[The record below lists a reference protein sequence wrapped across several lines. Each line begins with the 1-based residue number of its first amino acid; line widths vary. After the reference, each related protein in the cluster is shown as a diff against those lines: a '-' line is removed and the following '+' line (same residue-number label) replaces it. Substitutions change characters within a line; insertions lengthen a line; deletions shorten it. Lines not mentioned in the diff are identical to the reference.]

1 MLTGAN
7 TKENWTVLSC
17 PGVLTVYHCVT
28 LLVEASTSATLS
40 WFALGLLLA
49 FVFDLTLLPYSSLL
63 WFAGH
68 LNTVFICGFV
78 VNYLPVYLKRLS
90 RSRK

>member
-17 PGVLTVYHCVT
+17 PGPVGCVLTVYHCVT
-28 LLVEASTSATLS
+28 LLVEASTCATLA
-40 WFALGLLLA
+40 WFALGVLLA
-49 FVFDLTLLPYSSLL
+49 FVFDLTLVPYSSLL

-68 LNTVFICGFV
+68 LSLSV
-78 VNYLPVYLKRLS
+78 VL
-90 RSRK
+90 